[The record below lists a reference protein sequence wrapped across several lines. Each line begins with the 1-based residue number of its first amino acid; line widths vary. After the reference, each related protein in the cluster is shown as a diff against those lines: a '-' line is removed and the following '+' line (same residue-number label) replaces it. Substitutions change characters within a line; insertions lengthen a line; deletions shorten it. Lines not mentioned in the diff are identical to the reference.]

1 MSMQAYLHIHKDVHV
16 PFNRP
21 PLTGSNPMCL
31 YHHTFGDFALT
42 IDHDMVVPSI
52 HILLFL
58 ATPSFELSPRRSKHG
73 QAQLAII
80 VDIDIS
86 KVQSS

>member
-1 MSMQAYLHIHKDVHV
+1 
-16 PFNRP
+16 
-21 PLTGSNPMCL
+21 MCL

-86 KVQSS
+86 KVQSSWNVLEGIYHSESAMQTSFQEKQ